1 MLLRIAQARLGDRQM
16 PRVRFQVGIDRVE
29 LHVGEVV
36 GLDSELELRIDLLNL
51 VEDVLCLGLLRV
63 DARIGGG
70 RVDGRQS
77 DGQGNGRQ
85 EREDHRRLSLAR
97 AGYVATF
104 RSSSRGTRVG
114 ARSVTSGAP

>member
-1 MLLRIAQARLGDRQM
+1 M
-16 PRVRFQVGIDRVE
+16 PRVRFQVGIDPVE

-36 GLDSELELRIDLLNL
+36 GLDRVRELRVDLLDL
-51 VEDVLCLGLLRV
+51 VENVLRLSPLRV
-63 DARIGGG
+63 DARISGG

-77 DGQGNGRQ
+77 DGHGNGRQ
-85 EREDHRRLSLAR
+85 EREDRRRLSLAR

-104 RSSSRGTRVG
+104 RSSSRGTPVG